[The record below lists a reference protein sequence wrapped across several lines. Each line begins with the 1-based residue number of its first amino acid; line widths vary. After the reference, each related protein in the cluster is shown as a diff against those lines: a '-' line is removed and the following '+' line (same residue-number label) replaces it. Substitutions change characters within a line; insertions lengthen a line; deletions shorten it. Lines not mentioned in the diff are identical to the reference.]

1 MRPTPNKRTLLLLV
15 TAIALAGCGGG
26 AGDEADATPTT
37 AAASEDASAVEVTI
51 DTFQF
56 APDPVEVEAGTTVRF
71 VNEDPTTHTVTA
83 GTRDAPEPD
92 RFDERLAE
100 DGTAEITFDEPGRHP
115 YFCAI
120 HSGPGMTGEVVV
132 SE

>member
-1 MRPTPNKRTLLLLV
+1 MRRSLV
-15 TAIALAGCGGG
+15 LVAVASLSLPLVGCGGG
-26 AGDEADATPTT
+26 GDGGEVVD
-37 AAASEDASAVEVTI
+37 VTI
-51 DTFQF
+51 NTFQF
-56 APDPVEVEAGTTVRF
+56 APNPVEVQAGTVVRF

-83 GTRDAPEPD
+83 GTRDDPEPD

-100 DGTAEITFDEPGRHP
+100 DGTAEVTFDDPGRYP